1 MDRDGRTPMHVACSF
16 GNLVGAQALHQR
28 RAAVDVLDSRN
39 HTPLWDALDCS
50 RGRQQRGHL
59 VEYLLQRAG
68 LVQRL
73 RSQSSALVAHA
84 LTMGTSETAALV
96 LQQLR
101 AETTPV
107 VVPHAAWVEAA
118 ERVTVDDPLL
128 EHLPVG
134 RGASVKA
141 LGQVWK
147 GRQQAS
153 VGGRD
158 PAGFCRAGVDV
169 KDAHVLLT
177 DTPASKLLRRVC
189 KGLPLQLMLDMMRL
203 FPHVCTASRKDH
215 ATFTCWC

>member
-1 MDRDGRTPMHVACSF
+1 MDALDYDGRTPMHVACGF
-16 GNLVGAQALHQR
+16 GNLVGAQALHLR
-28 RAAVDVLDSRN
+28 HASVDILDSRN

-50 RGRQQRGHL
+50 KGRQQRGHL
-59 VEYLLQRAG
+59 VEYLLRRAG

-84 LTMGTSETAALV
+84 LTMGTTETAALV

-107 VVPHAAWVEAA
+107 VVPHAAWMAAA

-134 RGASVKA
+134 RGASVRA

-147 GRQQAS
+147 GRREAQ
-153 VGGRD
+153 VNGTD
-158 PAGFCRAGVDV
+158 PAGYCAIAADV
-169 KDAHVLLT
+169 KDAHLLLP
-177 DTPASKLLRRVC
+177 DTRATKLLRRVC
-189 KGLPLQLMLDMMRL
+189 KGMPLWKWSVWKPVR
-203 FPHVCTASRKDH
+203 C
-215 ATFTCWC
+215 C